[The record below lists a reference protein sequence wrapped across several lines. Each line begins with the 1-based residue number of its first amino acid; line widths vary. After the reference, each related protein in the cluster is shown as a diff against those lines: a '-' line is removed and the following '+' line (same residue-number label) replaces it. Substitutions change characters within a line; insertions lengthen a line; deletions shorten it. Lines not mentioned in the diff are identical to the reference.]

1 MTKALQ
7 KTREERYQTA
17 TDFMHDLQDVAGSS
31 RGESPRPPAVHQ
43 VVEVFGVRTEF
54 PGHATF
60 VDDTLDVEDEAY
72 QHAVPLAGTT
82 KQPATGH
89 IEHYSVRFDAELLQG
104 CPWVAID
111 EIAVVV
117 TSFRQ
122 LSPYRPSFYR
132 GFQESHLYTATID
145 RPLTVPARFVATG
158 PLKDRLGL
166 VRLKAGE
173 PEAFAVQIS
182 ARTRGIYDFSVRM
195 LTRYRDRAQE
205 IVIIEKTTCAFD
217 SPSGS
222 VRSPHA

>member
-1 MTKALQ
+1 M
-7 KTREERYQTA
+7 
-17 TDFMHDLQDVAGSS
+17 
-31 RGESPRPPAVHQ
+31 
-43 VVEVFGVRTEF
+43 
-54 PGHATF
+54 
-60 VDDTLDVEDEAY
+60 
-72 QHAVPLAGTT
+72 
-82 KQPATGH
+82 
-89 IEHYSVRFDAELLQG
+89 
-104 CPWVAID
+104 AID

-132 GFQESHLYTATID
+132 GLQESHLYTATID
-145 RPLTVPARFVATG
+145 RPLAVPARFVATG

-205 IVIIEKTTCAFD
+205 TVIVEKTTWVLSFPPQGVPDRLTPDMQRDLPLGGGACPSLPD
-217 SPSGS
+217 S
-222 VRSPHA
+222 